1 MELDQMK
8 DVWKQQFSNQG
19 TSLSEDD
26 LVRMIN
32 HPSRGPV
39 ASMKRNLRMELYW
52 VIFTFGVAALVFF
65 WAFKSK
71 MIGYSIA
78 YLFFMGLFI
87 FYYISKTRLL
97 SRMQCVTC
105 EVKSNLSLQISTL
118 EKYIRYNLIIS
129 TLVYPLFLMLGAL
142 ILYLNFY
149 SQTPKPIFVYSTA
162 YSLFVTTGVWVLF
175 SVITTI
181 PLYFLN
187 KKYLHWLYGKHI
199 RRLKGVLFELNND

>member
-1 MELDQMK
+1 MELEQMK

-19 TSLSEDD
+19 ASLNEDD
-26 LVRMIN
+26 LVRIIS

-39 ASMKRNLRMELYW
+39 ASMKRNLRMELYF
-52 VIFTFGVAALVFF
+52 VIVTFGIAALVFF

-78 YLFFMGLFI
+78 YLFFMGVFI

-149 SQTPKPIFVYSTA
+149 SLTPKPIFVYSTA
-162 YSLFVTTGVWVLF
+162 YAPAVTTGVWVLF
-175 SVITTI
+175 SIVTTI

-199 RRLKGVLFELNND
+199 RRLKGVLSELDND